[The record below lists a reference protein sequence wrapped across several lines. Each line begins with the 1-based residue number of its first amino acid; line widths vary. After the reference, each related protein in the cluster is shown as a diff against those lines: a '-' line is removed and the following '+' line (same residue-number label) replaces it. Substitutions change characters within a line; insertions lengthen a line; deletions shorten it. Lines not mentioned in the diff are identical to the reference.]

1 MQPDSEGK
9 RTESDRS
16 DGSEL
21 PPPTHVAGVPKG
33 EELSLKTKEPGRE
46 ANRKNYQ
53 DMRDSTGINADKRQP
68 IDPAMPNIPPA

>member
-1 MQPDSEGK
+1 MQPDSERK

-33 EELSLKTKEPGRE
+33 EELALKTKEPGRE

-53 DMRDSTGINADKRQP
+53 DMP
-68 IDPAMPNIPPA
+68 